1 MFSCL
6 LTSRRVNTTKQKIH
20 STTNI
25 LVHVRLWVADL
36 LLLCCYA
43 VSESALLSGKS
54 RARDGWVN
62 EKTIL
67 SNNNKIEWHWMWNEG
82 ARSKTM
88 KMIFT
93 LNLYSNHNRD
103 KESEGF
109 FFYRVCVLRFRFG
122 AVANGADETSW
133 WYDFEMVGFA
143 RNVNKTLEFA
153 RSSYINSIRKNTHAQ
168 RKRET
173 LSLRFGVTS
182 TIGTISNAGK

>member
-93 LNLYSNHNRD
+93 LNLYSKHNRD

-109 FFYRVCVLRFRFG
+109 FSIVCVCSAFGLVLWQMVRMKLVDDTILKWLGLR
-122 AVANGADETSW
+122 V
-133 WYDFEMVGFA
+133 M
-143 RNVNKTLEFA
+143 
-153 RSSYINSIRKNTHAQ
+153 
-168 RKRET
+168 
-173 LSLRFGVTS
+173 
-182 TIGTISNAGK
+182 